1 MKNVNLWGGQ
11 FKPAQEGLF
20 KSAKGGLYDRIFQ
33 LIPLISNFANSHPSA
48 HNTILIVGYLEAHIA
63 F

>member
-20 KSAKGGLYDRIFQ
+20 KSAKGGLYDRIFHTNTFLQ
-33 LIPLISNFANSHPSA
+33 MPSEMKM
-48 HNTILIVGYLEAHIA
+48 Y
-63 F
+63 